1 MPRLIARLALPLCLV
16 FCGFAF
22 AQQLPSALS
31 VDPARDAKYP
41 ASMVSLADVPSHGEN
56 LLGVFYLASGAG
68 PHPTVVLMHGF
79 PGYEQNLDLAQAIRR
94 AGWNV
99 LAVHYRGSWGVKGEF
114 SFQHAIEDADA
125 EVAFVSDPANA
136 KKYRIDTGKIVLL
149 GHSMGGFLVA
159 SAAAHDRKVAGV
171 AMISA
176 WNIGASFPPAS
187 SGTSQHTADEGVKS
201 DLVEKFTAE
210 NNAVPLVG
218 CTVESLVNEAY
229 EHRAAWNFNDFAP
242 NLTSRPV
249 LVVTSD
255 DGLAPADQTFAT
267 ALKKGG
273 NTRVT
278 EAHFPTDHAYSDH
291 RVALTVVV
299 LNWLASLQ

>member
-1 MPRLIARLALPLCLV
+1 MSRLWLRISLPFCLV
-16 FCGFAF
+16 VCTVAY
-22 AQQLPSALS
+22 AQQTPSALS
-31 VDPARDAKYP
+31 ADPAQDAKYP
-41 ASMVSLADVPSHGEN
+41 ASIVSLADLPSHGEN

-79 PGYEQNLDLAQAIRR
+79 PGYEQNLDLAQAMRR

-99 LAVHYRGSWGVKGEF
+99 LAVHYRGSWGVKGAF

-136 KKYRIDTGKIVLL
+136 KKYRIDTGKIVLI
-149 GHSMGGFLVA
+149 GHSMGGFMVA

-187 SGTSQHTADEGVKS
+187 NGTSQHAEDEGAKS
-201 DLVEKFTAE
+201 ALIEEFTRDNDA
-210 NNAVPLVG
+210 APLAG

-229 EHRAAWNFNDFAP
+229 EHRGAWNFNDFTA
-242 NLTSRPV
+242 NLASRPV
-249 LVVTSD
+249 MVVSSE

-267 ALKKGG
+267 ALKKAG
-273 NTRVT
+273 NTKVT
-278 EAHFPTDHAYSDH
+278 EVHFPTDHAYSDH
-291 RVALTVVV
+291 RIALTTAV
-299 LNWLASLQ
+299 LNWLASIQ